1 MLRARTLVSFQLADP
16 SFDHDY
22 RLLWFRAGVFLSKRH
37 PAEGPSISSGKKD
50 CLNGIPQQLQNL
62 STTDTAVQ
70 AGYFKMFC
78 CLLRKRMLVKTQGTL
93 WVDFKKETLFF
104 YEGNHKLLPKGVYK
118 NHTQV
123 TLSHLCICLS
133 KHTDFYFAVHGS
145 CCLKLVF

>member
-1 MLRARTLVSFQLADP
+1 MSFQLADP

-50 CLNGIPQQLQNL
+50 CLKAMPQQLQNL

-70 AGYFKMFC
+70 AVYFKMFC
-78 CLLRKRMLVKTQGTL
+78 CLLRKRMLVKTQGIL

-104 YEGNHKLLPKGVYK
+104 SMKEITNFCPKESIKTTPKLLCPIYVSVCQS
-118 NHTQV
+118 TQIF
-123 TLSHLCICLS
+123 TLRS
-133 KHTDFYFAVHGS
+133 TAV
-145 CCLKLVF
+145 VV